1 MLLLYVLAGFAGA
14 RPAVLRA
21 ACGACGLAGRPV
33 ERWALEYEQ
42 NMQLVVNWKSCATFR
57 PQKIGVFLFLEV
69 GWGIL
74 VSKRPGRDFP
84 LRARGEN
91 RSA

>member
-21 ACGACGLAGRPV
+21 ACGARGLAGRPV

-42 NMQLVVNWKSCATFR
+42 NMQLVVN
-57 PQKIGVFLFLEV
+57 
-69 GWGIL
+69 
-74 VSKRPGRDFP
+74 
-84 LRARGEN
+84 
-91 RSA
+91 